1 MGKGKIWID
10 GGLVKWDEARIHI
23 LTHGLHYGTG
33 VFEGIRCYNTGTGLA
48 VFRLK
53 DHIQRF
59 MESGRIYYMDLRYT
73 KEQLQKAVL
82 MTIKANG
89 VEEFYVRP
97 IAYYGFGRMGVNP
110 LPNKVSVAIAVWK
123 WDDYLTGGGREKGL
137 RLIVSSWMRL
147 DGRSMPIHAKATANY
162 ANSALARIEALKEG
176 FDEAVML
183 NSRGKVIEASA
194 ENIFIVKDDI
204 LITPPIASGALRGI
218 TRDSVLTLANSIK
231 ISSSTS
237 DISRDELYTADEVF
251 LTGTAAGIKPVREID
266 GRTVGNGKIGPVTK
280 RLRTKFE
287 AVVHGKDENFST
299 KWLTLLKENITDN

>member
-73 KEQLQKAVL
+73 KEQLQNAVL

-110 LPNKVSVAIAVWK
+110 LPNKVS
-123 WDDYLTGGGREKGL
+123 
-137 RLIVSSWMRL
+137 L

-266 GRTVGNGKIGPVTK
+266 GRTVGNGKIGPITK

-299 KWLTLLKENITDN
+299 KWLTLLKENISDN

>member
-73 KEQLQKAVL
+73 KEQLQNAVL

-123 WDDYLTGGGREKGL
+123 WDEYFRQSDPLKGA
-137 RLIVSSWMRL
+137 RLMVSSWRRI
-147 DGRSMPIHAKATANY
+147 DGSSMPMNAKATANY
-162 ANSALARIEALKEG
+162 ANSALARMEALKMG

-183 NSRGKVIEASA
+183 NTAGKVIEASA
-194 ENIFIVKDDI
+194 ENIFMVRDNV
-204 LITPPIASGALRGI
+204 LITPPVNSGALNGI
-218 TRDSVLTLANSIK
+218 TRDSVLA
-231 ISSSTS
+231 
-237 DISRDELYTADEVF
+237 ISRHYGSLY
-251 LTGTAAGIKPVREID
+251 EI
-266 GRTVGNGKIGPVTK
+266 R
-280 RLRTKFE
+280 
-287 AVVHGKDENFST
+287 
-299 KWLTLLKENITDN
+299 

>member
-1 MGKGKIWID
+1 MSKGKIWID

-33 VFEGIRCYNTGTGLA
+33 VFEGIRCYNTGKGLG

-73 KEQLQKAVL
+73 KEQLQNAVL

-183 NSRGKVIEASA
+183 NSHGKVIEASA

-266 GRTVGNGKIGPVTK
+266 WRTVGNGKIGPITK

>member
-73 KEQLQKAVL
+73 KEQLQNAVL

-147 DGRSMPIHAKATANY
+147 DGRSMPIHAKATAE
-162 ANSALARIEALKEG
+162 LCE
-176 FDEAVML
+176 F
-183 NSRGKVIEASA
+183 
-194 ENIFIVKDDI
+194 
-204 LITPPIASGALRGI
+204 
-218 TRDSVLTLANSIK
+218 
-231 ISSSTS
+231 STS
-237 DISRDELYTADEVF
+237 
-251 LTGTAAGIKPVREID
+251 
-266 GRTVGNGKIGPVTK
+266 
-280 RLRTKFE
+280 
-287 AVVHGKDENFST
+287 KD
-299 KWLTLLKENITDN
+299 

>member
-73 KEQLQKAVL
+73 KEQLQNAVL

-266 GRTVGNGKIGPVTK
+266 RRTVGNGKIGPITK